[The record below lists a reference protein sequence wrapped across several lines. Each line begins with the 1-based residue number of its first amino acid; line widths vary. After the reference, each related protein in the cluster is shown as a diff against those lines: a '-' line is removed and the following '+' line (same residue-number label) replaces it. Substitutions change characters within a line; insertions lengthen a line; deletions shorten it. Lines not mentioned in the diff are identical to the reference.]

1 MAAIGGD
8 VLELTFNHPT
18 LGSGTFFPKA
28 NEDSTFDLGG
38 FRSND
43 DANMIDGGGRMIDQ
57 MNRVRWSVELTIAS
71 DMGSSSNPN
80 ASSDLETLK
89 LLASSPVQA
98 DWTISHINGTVWK
111 GKGKPVG
118 DIQAN
123 GNAGT
128 IAFKV
133 SGGGEMKKIVG

>member
-1 MAAIGGD
+1 MAANGGD
-8 VLELTFNHPT
+8 ILEVTFNHPT
-18 LGSGTFFPKA
+18 LGGGTFFPKA
-28 NEDSTFDLGG
+28 NEDSMFDIGG

-43 DANMIDGGGRMIDQ
+43 EANGIDGGGRMIDQ
-57 MNRVRWSVELTIAS
+57 MNRVRWSLETTIAS
-71 DMGSSSNPN
+71 DMGSSSNSN
-80 ASSDLETLK
+80 ATSDLQMLK
-89 LLASSPVQA
+89 LLASSSVQA
-98 DWTISHINGTVWK
+98 DWTISHINGSVWK

-133 SGGGEMKKIVG
+133 AGGGEMKKIVG